1 MMFLFGA
8 FFCQRV
14 WFVRRTV
21 SEHEWTLYAVRF
33 VRFMAMGSR
42 VSFLTQ
48 WKAVGIRTAAM
59 GGFCLCFNM
68 FQLNILFLPIFLHGS
83 MGANMYGIRACG
95 AILFLKHS
103 CSIMQRVFFCFDL
116 TIWGNPYLQKS
127 LPLRVQLDTIWESI
141 WQFFLSPR
149 WLWPGW
155 GRVQVNRVLT
165 GFGDVQRNSGQKM
178 PLPFG
183 ASARAASLLKGP
195 IGSEFN
201 DGFAHHWLLS
211 TLCVSAVLAL
221 WNQRSDVRVA
231 ALKIVGW
238 QIVLKQ

>member
-1 MMFLFGA
+1 
-8 FFCQRV
+8 
-14 WFVRRTV
+14 
-21 SEHEWTLYAVRF
+21 
-33 VRFMAMGSR
+33 MAMGSR

-103 CSIMQRVFFCFDL
+103 CSIMQRVFF
-116 TIWGNPYLQKS
+116 S
-127 LPLRVQLDTIWESI
+127 ASI
-141 WQFFLSPR
+141 WQFEAIHTCRRVYLLECNLTQFENPSDSFFLSPR

-238 QIVLKQ
+238 QIVRKH